1 MSLLGNITVSLSNTS
16 TSSTG
21 TISQTVAGGS
31 LSNTTNL
38 NGSSLTELSG
48 NVTQITGQ
56 QINFGSTGN
65 DTNINITGKINSS
78 NDIITQGSFYS
89 YSDERLKKNIHPI
102 ENTLDKVDKLNG
114 VYYEWKDGRKNVEIG
129 LIAQEV
135 QEQFP
140 EIVKTD
146 QDGILTVDYSRLSVI
161 LIESIKDLKKQI
173 QKL

>member
-102 ENTLDKVDKLNG
+102 ENTLDKVLGNVSKAAAQLG
-114 VYYEWKDGRKNVEIG
+114 VSRETLHNKIRKYSIEIDT
-129 LIAQEV
+129 
-135 QEQFP
+135 FRS
-140 EIVKTD
+140 K
-146 QDGILTVDYSRLSVI
+146 R
-161 LIESIKDLKKQI
+161 
-173 QKL
+173 

>member
-56 QINFGSTGN
+56 QINFGSTVN

-102 ENTLDKVDKLNG
+102 ENTLDKVLGNVSKAAAQLG
-114 VYYEWKDGRKNVEIG
+114 VSRETLHNKIRKYSIEIDT
-129 LIAQEV
+129 
-135 QEQFP
+135 FRS
-140 EIVKTD
+140 K
-146 QDGILTVDYSRLSVI
+146 R
-161 LIESIKDLKKQI
+161 
-173 QKL
+173 